1 MVIIVPIRAAPERHD
16 SPETPGEIVAGMR
29 IDGLEL
35 PQCYPRQHCH
45 QVYVAFHQSQEQ
57 RGPDGAEAQQ
67 ESLPGTGVLGCQPEG
82 RGVLV
87 VDAVDGAVERPPV
100 HGAMQ
105 PVVVCVFEE
114 EEGDY
119 LCGESAEVREGGG
132 EAQAAEFHHWVEEDD
147 EGELDDEV
155 DEEDVFR
162 AGPLLYCGR
171 RRLLVLD
178 LVFEEDAGEGV
189 GDDPGETAA
198 EVDDFVGEEGDYSCV
213 S

>member
-1 MVIIVPIRAAPERHD
+1 
-16 SPETPGEIVAGMR
+16 
-29 IDGLEL
+29 
-35 PQCYPRQHCH
+35 
-45 QVYVAFHQSQEQ
+45 
-57 RGPDGAEAQQ
+57 
-67 ESLPGTGVLGCQPEG
+67 
-82 RGVLV
+82 
-87 VDAVDGAVERPPV
+87 
-100 HGAMQ
+100 
-105 PVVVCVFEE
+105 
-114 EEGDY
+114 
-119 LCGESAEVREGGG
+119 
-132 EAQAAEFHHWVEEDD
+132 VEEDD